1 MVTAVLLK
9 YLSNFSR
16 ILEMRLI
23 NCGIILILNWLPTF
37 VIINSTGKVKFDIT
51 DTKLLVPV
59 VTLST
64 EDNTEL
70 LKQSN
75 SGFKRTFTWNKKQVR
90 KSVVKHPIFRSL
102 N

>member
-37 VIINSTGKVKFDIT
+37 VIISSTGKVKFDIT

-64 EDNTEL
+64 EDNT
-70 LKQSN
+70 
-75 SGFKRTFTWNKKQVR
+75 
-90 KSVVKHPIFRSL
+90 
-102 N
+102 

>member
-9 YLSNFSR
+9 YLSIFSR

-37 VIINSTGKVKFDIT
+37 VIISSTGKVKFDIT

-64 EDNTEL
+64 EDNT
-70 LKQSN
+70 
-75 SGFKRTFTWNKKQVR
+75 
-90 KSVVKHPIFRSL
+90 
-102 N
+102 

>member
-64 EDNTEL
+64 EDNT
-70 LKQSN
+70 
-75 SGFKRTFTWNKKQVR
+75 
-90 KSVVKHPIFRSL
+90 
-102 N
+102 

>member
-1 MVTAVLLK
+1 MVTAVILK

-37 VIINSTGKVKFDIT
+37 VIINSTGKGKFDIT

-64 EDNTEL
+64 EDNT
-70 LKQSN
+70 
-75 SGFKRTFTWNKKQVR
+75 
-90 KSVVKHPIFRSL
+90 
-102 N
+102 